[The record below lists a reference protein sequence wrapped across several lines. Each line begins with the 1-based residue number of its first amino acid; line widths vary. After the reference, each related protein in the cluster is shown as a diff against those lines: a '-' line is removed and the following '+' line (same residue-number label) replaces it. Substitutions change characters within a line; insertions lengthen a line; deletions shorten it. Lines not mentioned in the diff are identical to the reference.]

1 SLPPFLPSL
10 VVFSGKPGQCVFQ
23 GLTMFDQAMWSPKSC
38 VTCLCTG
45 GQVVCEE
52 VSCPTTRCYF
62 PSTPVGECCPV
73 CMETEEPLRKKK
85 GAKKRRRKNKE
96 EQVQKQRK
104 LVKERRA
111 EQEPQ
116 ILELEKDEER
126 WWKQTEETGRR
137 RWEEEEARRRK
148 EATDRKAREMERHL
162 EEEIRRQEEDLR
174 RNLQALIEDEEK
186 QLQEELRERL
196 EEVDE
201 WMEKVREEEEEEE
214 DAQLRGDVL
223 NLPPKPEEPEEPE
236 PSHARPPAE
245 EEEAGEV
252 VEPGRGLPPGCLLS
266 DVTLTCE
273 TLALAYFPPLSIPQL
288 KALSLEDNNIS
299 SVPAES
305 FNGIPDLEW
314 INLSKNQLGSAAI
327 HHKAFTGL
335 KFLRRLYLNGNLL
348 EVVPN
353 NLPSTLQELKI
364 SENKLRGVDENSF
377 RGLENL
383 VILELE
389 GNLLSESNVDP
400 RAFAPLSQLSY
411 LRLGRNYFRMVP
423 QGLPPSLLE
432 LYLESNRI
440 EEISEGVFNQT
451 QNLNVVSLSH
461 NRLDETRIAPMAWL
475 NHRNLESIDLSHNQL
490 FLVPSHLPRSLVNLL
505 LVGNNIERIPG
516 FVFAHMDPGL
526 EYLYLSYNN
535 LDQDGIEPES
545 FLGVHGSMVELS
557 LDHNQLLTV
566 PPGINEMTGL
576 HFLRLNNNQ
585 IRSVP
590 EESICDPDREGDPN
604 LVVLRLE
611 NNYIDSKKISPSAFS
626 CVHAP
631 SSVILKPQKTK

>member
-1 SLPPFLPSL
+1 
-10 VVFSGKPGQCVFQ
+10 VFSGKPGQCVFQ

-73 CMETEEPLRKKK
+73 CMETGKEASGSPAHDPSPPHQAASDSPQHVTEGG
-85 GAKKRRRKNKE
+85 GASVSFITSACKNAVLPSSKRSSQLCDPSDPRE
-96 EQVQKQRK
+96 DLQG
-104 LVKERRA
+104 
-111 EQEPQ
+111 
-116 ILELEKDEER
+116 
-126 WWKQTEETGRR
+126 GRGAV
-137 RWEEEEARRRK
+137 EEEERS
-148 EATDRKAREMERHL
+148 
-162 EEEIRRQEEDLR
+162 LR

-201 WMEKVREEEEEEE
+201 WMEKV
-214 DAQLRGDVL
+214 LRGDVL

-236 PSHARPPAE
+236 PSHAR
-245 EEEAGEV
+245 
-252 VEPGRGLPPGCLLS
+252 PPGCLLS